1 MATAISPSP
10 EARHLYNMMVTRAR
24 PCGGSLHL
32 SLAQSI
38 ELSVTLGRR
47 GEDHMATTA
56 VGELQEA
63 DWIAPAPHGGWK
75 IT

>member
-47 GEDHMATTA
+47 GEDNTASTA
-56 VGELQEA
+56 VSELQEA
-63 DWIAPAPHGGWK
+63 DWIAPAPHGGWQ
-75 IT
+75 IS

>member
-10 EARHLYNMMVTRAR
+10 EARHIYNMMVTRAR

-47 GEDHMATTA
+47 GEDNMATTA
-56 VGELQEA
+56 VSELQEA